1 MTTRRLL
8 GSVAGAATMIAALTI
23 ASRLLGFG
31 RWLVQAETVRSGAVG
46 DAYAAANMVPNVLY
60 EVVAGGALAGAVIP
74 LLAGPI
80 ARQVRQDV
88 DRTSSALLTWAVA
101 ALLPVAVALTVLAR
115 PIAGLLPDAAGTDP
129 AAQVEATTRFL
140 QVFAPQVV
148 LYGIGVVLTG
158 VLQAHRR
165 FLAPVLAPIASTG
178 VVIVSYLV
186 FGLLADGLQ
195 DSPGALP
202 DAAFAW
208 LAWGTT
214 AGVAA
219 LSLPLLIPVRR
230 CGVRLR
236 PTFRFPPGVAGR
248 ARSLALA
255 GLGSLLA
262 QQLSVLAVLW
272 VARTG
277 GDAGTILVFQWTQ
290 AVYLLPY
297 AVLAVPLATA
307 AFPRLAELAAVED
320 DGLHRTVWTALRA
333 VLAVAVLGAG
343 ALVAV
348 APAAEQL
355 FAGCEPTGECTNDTT
370 GMATALS
377 VMAPGVI
384 GLSTIFLV
392 ARVLYTMDR
401 NRAAVSATALGW
413 LTVTVTAVLGVL
425 TLAPEG
431 GDGPRTL
438 LVLGGAHAAGMTVA
452 GLALVMLLALALRE
466 RIPGPVVRTTL
477 VVGAGALL
485 GAAAGRWA
493 TTQGLDRLGEGAVAA
508 VIAGGSGAA
517 LALTVIAGCVLIGDR
532 GILSI
537 VRRRRA

>member
-1 MTTRRLL
+1 
-8 GSVAGAATMIAALTI
+8 MIAALTI
-23 ASRLLGFG
+23 VSRLLGFG

-46 DAYAAANMVPNVLY
+46 DAYASANMVPNVLY

-80 ARQVRQDV
+80 ARAVRSDV
-88 DRTSSALLTWAVA
+88 DRISSALLTWAIA
-101 ALLPVAVALTVLAR
+101 ALLPVALVLTVLAR
-115 PIAGLLPDAAGTDP
+115 PIAGLLPEVAGADP
-129 AAQVEATTRFL
+129 AVQLEVTTRFL
-140 QVFAPQVV
+140 QIFAPQVV
-148 LYGIGVVLTG
+148 LYGVGVVLTG

-186 FGLLADGLQ
+186 FASLAEGLQ
-195 DSPGALP
+195 DSPAALP

-219 LSLPLLIPVRR
+219 LALPLLIPVRR

-236 PTFRFPPGVAGR
+236 PTFRFPPGVARR

-272 VARTG
+272 ASRTG
-277 GDAGTILVFQWTQ
+277 GDAGTILIFQWTQ

-307 AFPRLAELAAVED
+307 VFPRVAELAAVEHR
-320 DGLHRTVWTALRA
+320 GLNRTVWTAVRG
-333 VLAVAVLGAG
+333 VLAAAVLGAG
-343 ALVAV
+343 VLAAV
-348 APAAEQL
+348 APAVEQV
-355 FAGCEPTGECTNDTT
+355 FAGCDGAGVCANDTA
-370 GMATALS
+370 GMDRALS

-384 GLSTIFLV
+384 GLSVIFLV
-392 ARVLYTMDR
+392 SRVLYTMDR

-413 LTVTVTAVLGVL
+413 LVVALAAVLGVARF
-425 TLAPEG
+425 APAG
-431 GDGPRTL
+431 AQAPTTL
-438 LVLGGAHAAGMTVA
+438 LVLAAAHTAGMAIA
-452 GLALVMLLALALRE
+452 GLVLLALLARALHQRP
-466 RIPGPVVRTTL
+466 PGPVVRT
-477 VVGAGALL
+477 VSVAAAGALL
-485 GAAAGRWA
+485 GALLGRQVGLA
-493 TTQGLDRLGEGAVAA
+493 LLTTLGPGPAD
-508 VIAGGSGAA
+508 AA
-517 LALTVIAGCVLIGDR
+517 LAGAAGALVAVLVAGAVVLVADR
-532 GILSI
+532 GILDL
-537 VRRRRA
+537 VRRHRA